1 MSMQT
6 EQGGRL
12 RETWRGNVRYGRGM
26 SVPDLHPTF
35 EKMVLRLERRSTLS
49 EADRTALLGLPH
61 VVRKLSA
68 GAHVVRDGEPADHC
82 SLLLSGFAHRY
93 KIAAEGARQILS
105 FHVAAEFLDLQNS
118 FLGVADH
125 GVQMLTD
132 AEIALIPAGTL
143 QALALGRPALG
154 RALWIDTL
162 IDASIFRE
170 WVVNVGRRDSRARIA
185 HLLCEFSLRLEAA
198 GLASNHHYQL
208 PMTQE
213 QLADAVGLT
222 SVHVNRVLRQ
232 LGEEGLIRR
241 DRRSITIEDWGRMR
255 AVGDFN
261 ERYLHHDAM
270 NGGRVKS

>member
-1 MSMQT
+1 MT
-6 EQGGRL
+6 V
-12 RETWRGNVRYGRGM
+12 TV
-26 SVPDLHPTF
+26 LHPTF
-35 EKMVLRLERRSTLS
+35 EKMLRRLERRSPLG
-49 EADRTALLGLPH
+49 EEDRKALLSLPAT
-61 VVRKLSA
+61 VRKLAA
-68 GAHVVRDGEPADHC
+68 GAHVIRDGEPAELC
-82 SLLLSGFAHRY
+82 CLLLSGFAYRY
-93 KIAAEGARQILS
+93 KLTGEGGRQIVS

-125 GVQMLTD
+125 SVQMLTD
-132 AEIALIPAGTL
+132 AEIALIPSAAL
-143 QALALGRPALG
+143 QELALTRPAIG

-170 WVVNVGRRDSRARIA
+170 WVVNVGRRDSRARVA

-198 GLASNHHYQL
+198 GLASNHRYEL

-222 SVHVNRVLRQ
+222 SVHVNRVLKQ

-255 AVGDFN
+255 AAGDFN

-270 NGGRVKS
+270 NGGGGA